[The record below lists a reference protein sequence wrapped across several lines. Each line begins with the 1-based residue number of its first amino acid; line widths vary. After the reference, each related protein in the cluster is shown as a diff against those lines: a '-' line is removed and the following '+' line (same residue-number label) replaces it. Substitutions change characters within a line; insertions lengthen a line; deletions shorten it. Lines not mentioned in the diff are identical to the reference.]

1 MISIGTN
8 IRCTETGEVG
18 IVTGMTAEH
27 FYVYFGGKISA
38 EPAPVAYG
46 DLFDVDGHGAPYT
59 VEPVHDVTPPPARE
73 LPPDVRDFYIKLIA
87 SMEYRLFDVYQ
98 LIIRA
103 IEVNDGDH
111 TASVQWNLD
120 YIKNRIEATAD
131 RLADLTQPD
140 TAISG
145 TYLRDEIYKLHG

>member
-8 IRCTETGEVG
+8 IRRTETGEVG
-18 IVTGMTAEH
+18 IVTRMTTEY

-38 EPAPVAYG
+38 EPVPVVYG

-59 VEPVHDVTPPPARE
+59 VEPVHAVTSPPAR
-73 LPPDVRDFYIKLIA
+73 LFPPDVRDFYIKLIA

-98 LIIRA
+98 TASRA
-103 IEVNDGDH
+103 SEMNDGDH

-120 YIKNRIEATAD
+120 YIKDRIESTAD
-131 RLADLTQPD
+131 QLASMTRP
-140 TAISG
+140 TEGISG
-145 TYLRDEIYKLHG
+145 EYLRDAIYKTHK